1 MVCRPSR
8 IQLLKD
14 DLVYVTSDRPLRFV
28 PALFNLTFVFIQI
41 WVILVAFEAEVQLL
55 MKKSILSKGIIQ
67 EIITAR

>member
-28 PALFNLTFVFIQI
+28 PALFNLTFVFMQI

>member
-28 PALFNLTFVFIQI
+28 PALFNFTFVFIQI